1 MLSDIAKNLKSLMA
15 QKAVSAAEIERDTE
29 GAVKQPTISRI
40 LNKKRNP
47 RPATLRVL
55 ANYFGITVGQL
66 LGEEPLPDFD
76 VMAEYRAGPVPEGC
90 DPEIWAE
97 VPERINE
104 MNLETLARFAECFV
118 REASLDDPHDQRLLK
133 EIYYIWLKQRKEEG
147 DSKKSIPVEIPDE
160 Y

>member
-1 MLSDIAKNLKSLMA
+1 LSDIVDNLRILM
-15 QKAVSAAEIERDTE
+15 KRNGVSAYRIERDTDKDL
-29 GAVKQPTISRI
+29 KQSTISRI
-40 LNKKRNP
+40 LNENRKP
-47 RPATLRVL
+47 RPSTIKKL
-55 ANYFGITVGQL
+55 ADYFSVTVGQL

-76 VMAEYRAGPVPEGC
+76 VMDEYRAGAVPEGC

-104 MNLETLARFAECFV
+104 MNLETLAQFAECFV

-147 DSKKSIPVEIPDE
+147 DSKKSIPVEIPDK